1 MPAFGSHLSL
11 SLLLLHIQKLDKK
24 RQLDDFFFLR
34 NRKAIAAAV
43 ICKNR
48 KSQVI

>member
-24 RQLDDFFFLR
+24 RQLDDFFLR